1 MKYEKTKKLPEKNP
15 GKMADEK
22 GEDDSH
28 EDESEVVFLLST
40 ILFPSDRKH
49 INWFEALV
57 TTAAS
62 NLIGLLNRS
71 LSYIISCSNLIF

>member
-28 EDESEVVFLLST
+28 EDESEIVFLLST
-40 ILFPSDRKH
+40 ILFPSDRNH

-62 NLIGLLNRS
+62 NLVLLNRS
-71 LSYIISCSNLIF
+71 LPYIISCSNLMY

>member
-15 GKMADEK
+15 RKMADEK

-28 EDESEVVFLLST
+28 EDESEIVFLLST
-40 ILFPSDRKH
+40 ILFPSDRNH

-62 NLIGLLNRS
+62 NLVLLNRS
-71 LSYIISCSNLIF
+71 LPYIISCSNLMY